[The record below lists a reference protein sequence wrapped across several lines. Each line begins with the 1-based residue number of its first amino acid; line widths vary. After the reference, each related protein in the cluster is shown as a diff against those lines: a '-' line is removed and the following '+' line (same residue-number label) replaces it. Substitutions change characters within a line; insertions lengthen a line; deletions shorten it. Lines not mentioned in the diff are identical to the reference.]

1 MLTRQQKE
9 AEVASLKDLLGRAN
23 GLLLVDYRGLSVAA
37 ANDLRGRLRQL
48 GEGVMQYRVA
58 KNNLVKRAIE
68 GTDAASLDG
77 LLVGPT
83 ALAIAFD
90 ESSAVAKALVDYA
103 KENELLELKGGVID
117 GERLDV
123 AAIQALAALPTKD
136 ELRGML
142 AGTLQAP
149 LRNLAGT
156 LHALLGHVRN
166 ALEQRQTQ
174 LEAQ

>member
-9 AEVASLKDLLGRAN
+9 AEVAHLKDVLGRAN
-23 GLLLVDYRGLSVAA
+23 ALLLVDYRGLTVPA
-37 ANDLRGRLRQL
+37 ANDLRGRLREI
-48 GEGVMQYRVA
+48 GEGVVQYRVA

-68 GTDAASLDG
+68 GTEAAPLQD

-83 ALAIAFD
+83 ALAIAFED
-90 ESSAVAKALVDYA
+90 TSAVAKALVDYA
-103 KENELLELKGGVID
+103 KENELLEIKGGVVE
-117 GERLDV
+117 GELLDV

-174 LEAQ
+174 LEAR

>member
-1 MLTRQQKE
+1 MRTRQQKE
-9 AEVASLKDLLGRAN
+9 AEVANLKEVLGRASA
-23 GLLLVDYRGLSVAA
+23 LLLVDYRGLTVEN
-37 ANDLRGRLRQL
+37 ANDLRGRLRGV
-48 GEGVMQYRVA
+48 GEGVVEYRVA